1 MRENGEQLKN
11 YRNQTETSLSNLL
24 GKLEMVDLTLQTL
37 AVTEQPGSPQAVS
50 HDFGRQAV
58 CQAVS
63 RQGDS
68 PPVSRKEVAQVISRL
83 NEQSLML
90 KQCVN
95 VCTAGMSEASKEAGV
110 SVLHARTFDE
120 ARQFIG
126 NVGDVGA
133 GGPPVH
139 VATAEARDK
148 SKQLIGNIS
157 LEAARDFFV

>member
-1 MRENGEQLKN
+1 MRANREQMENF
-11 YRNQTETSLSNLL
+11 RSHTEASLSNLL

-37 AVTEQPGSPQAVS
+37 AVAEQTGNPQGIA
-50 HDFGRQAV
+50 HTLGRQAV
-58 CQAVS
+58 CQTVG

-68 PPVSRKEVAQVISRL
+68 QPVNRKEVAHVISRL
-83 NEQSLML
+83 NEQSLLL

-95 VCTAGMSEASKEAGV
+95 VCTASMSEANKEAGV
-110 SVLHARTFDE
+110 TVLHARTFDE

-139 VATAEARDK
+139 VANAEARDK

-157 LEAARDFFV
+157 IEAAREFFA